1 MTIKEFREM
10 LKDYRDLF
18 NEIDGKDDNRFV
30 VIYKNHKS
38 IHSDEIFKAKEI
50 KLQNIIYGAWMSGYI
65 CEDTLNGE
73 FKNSCEHW
81 EIIYKKFEEFKEKK
95 EVEEEEEIL
104 KAEEEGEIIET
115 EKEEVKEDQT
125 FLESEIEFWNDEV
138 EEDKKETSKYKI
150 GQYLYNCGDMAN
162 DSGWYR
168 VVNITIDKF
177 GTFYDVEE
185 IGGNRKN
192 NYPEYC
198 ISEVDRLNGSTRIVT
213 MEAKIKATNES
224 YVYNQI
230 NALLDKDHDERIEIV
245 SKGYDERMKLIEEE
259 ENNNESTEEVKKE
272 NAKYQIG
279 QVLYKYGDMAINEGW
294 YKVVNITIDKFGVF
308 SNITI
313 NKLAI
318 CYDVEEIG
326 GHRVNRFPEYAISDI
341 DNMSTKIVTKEARIE
356 STSRTYVKNQ
366 LTALILKDANEEKEE
381 TNNNENYSSNNFKII
396 KLNSNI
402 RFGKNG
408 SLAYIDQYTIYNE
421 SLGYASWD
429 GKTPYTPA
437 IRKKA
442 LKRMIDDGI
451 INSIPHWIKS
461 STFKYTYRSR
471 GFSPSCQPMNGL
483 INHENQKEYK
493 FEVLT
498 YNRKL
503 TCKEIAE
510 FELIDLNEEGIKSPL
525 RRIL

>member
-1 MTIKEFREM
+1 MTLSKLSKEIQELLEEGIAIIYVWKIGKSWRYSEFWYEDLNEKTFSMEDQISIDSIMEADKAATSFNGYEEFGSYTLKYIEDRIKYGYLRSKQDIRE
-10 LKDYRDLF
+10 
-18 NEIDGKDDNRFV
+18 NEIEKA
-30 VIYKNHKS
+30 
-38 IHSDEIFKAKEI
+38 FKKI
-50 KLQNIIYGAWMSGYI
+50 
-65 CEDTLNGE
+65 ED
-73 FKNSCEHW
+73 K
-81 EIIYKKFEEFKEKK
+81 
-95 EVEEEEEIL
+95 
-104 KAEEEGEIIET
+104 
-115 EKEEVKEDQT
+115 KEEVKEDQT

-138 EEDKKETSKYKI
+138 EEDKKEISKYKI

-162 DSGWYR
+162 DSGWYKII
-168 VVNITIDKF
+168 NITIDKF

-192 NYPEYC
+192 TYNEAY
-198 ISEVDRLNGSTRIVT
+198 ISEVDRMNGSTRIVT

-230 NALLDKDHDERIEIV
+230 NALLGKDHDERIDIV
-245 SKGYDERMKLIEEE
+245 SKDYEERIKLIENEDE
-259 ENNNESTEEVKKE
+259 ENKDESTEEVKKE

-279 QVLYKYGDMAINEGW
+279 QVLYKYEDMAVNEGW
-294 YKVVNITIDKFGVF
+294 YKVVNVTIDKFGIF

-366 LTALILKDANEEKEE
+366 LTALILKAVNEEKEE
-381 TNNNENYSSNNFKII
+381 INNNETYSSNNFKII
-396 KLNSNI
+396 KLDSNI

-461 STFKYTYRSR
+461 STFKYTYQSR

-483 INHENQKEYK
+483 IGYENQKEYK

-510 FELIDLNEEGIKSPL
+510 FELIDLNRG
-525 RRIL
+525 